1 MKNKERMSE
10 IRHVLG
16 ISGGKDSAG
25 LSIYM
30 KNHFPSIELDLYCC
44 DTGKELDET
53 YQLISKLESYL
64 GKRVTM
70 LEAVNTS
77 KMTKPDYT
85 NGSNKN
91 TPFDYYLDD
100 YKGFLPSSFARWC
113 TKNLKL
119 KPFEEYI
126 GDDPTISY
134 VAIRGDEEREAYVST
149 KENVQTIFPFKKN
162 IWSADVIMLVLDPY
176 NIGQLKDIY
185 ETKVKPDNRARIL
198 EEVERPISPEFNL
211 NRKTKTLIDLDVTA
225 FNYAVFHF
233 LKKTDYP
240 IGRLDD
246 FPLLDKSSLDQDD
259 RIIVRDQVFDML
271 ETSGVGVPEY
281 YKKIEYEVDGETG
294 TYSRTRSGC
303 FFCFYQQKIEWVW
316 LYENNPEKF
325 EEAMTYEKEGFTWME
340 EESLSVLA
348 KEERRNE
355 IKRQHL
361 KRKQNGSSKKSKT
374 LLSNLLNEEEKGKYF
389 DKEDEDYAGCT
400 VCFI

>member
-1 MKNKERMSE
+1 MSE
-10 IRHVLG
+10 VRHVLG

-25 LSIYM
+25 LAIYM
-30 KNHFPSIELDLYCC
+30 KDHFPSLDLDLYCC

-53 YQLISKLESYL
+53 YELISKLESYL
-64 GKRVTM
+64 GKKVTM
-70 LEAVNTS
+70 LEAVDTK
-77 KMTKPDYT
+77 KMAKPDYT
-85 NGSNKN
+85 NGSHKN

-100 YKGFLPSSFARWC
+100 YDGFLPSSFARWC

-134 VAIRGDEEREAYVST
+134 VAIRGDEEREAYIST

-162 IWSADVIMLVLDPY
+162 IWSADVIMLVLDEH
-176 NIGQLKDIY
+176 NIGQLRDIY
-185 ETKVKPDNRARIL
+185 EKKVKPENLTRIL
-198 EEVERPISPEFNL
+198 EELERPISLEYNL

-225 FNYAVFHF
+225 FNYAAFHF

-240 IGRLDD
+240 IGSLDD
-246 FPLLDKSSLDQDD
+246 FPLLDKSDIEQDK

-271 ETSGVGVPEY
+271 EKSGVGVPKY
-281 YKKIEYEVDGETG
+281 YKKLEYEVDGKKG

-303 FFCFYQQKIEWVW
+303 FFCFYQKKIEWVW
-316 LYENNPEKF
+316 LYENNREKF
-325 EEAMTYEKEGFTWME
+325 EEAMAYEKEGFTWME
-340 EESLSVLA
+340 EESLAELA

-361 KRKQNGSSKKSKT
+361 KRKQNGSGKKSKT
-374 LLSNLLNEEEKGKYF
+374 LLSNLLNEDEKGEYF

>member
-1 MKNKERMSE
+1 MSE
-10 IRHVLG
+10 VRHVLG

-25 LSIYM
+25 LAIYM
-30 KNHFPSIELDLYCC
+30 KDHFSSLDLDLYCC

-53 YQLISKLESYL
+53 YELISKLESYL
-64 GKRVTM
+64 GKKVTM
-70 LEAVNTS
+70 LEAIDTK
-77 KMTKPDYT
+77 KMAKPDYT
-85 NGSNKN
+85 NGSHKN

-100 YKGFLPSSFARWC
+100 YDGFLPSSFARWC

-162 IWSADVIMLVLDPY
+162 IWSADVIMLVLDEH
-176 NIGQLKDIY
+176 NIGQLSDIY
-185 ETKVKPDNRARIL
+185 EKKVQPDNLARIL
-198 EEVERPISPEFNL
+198 EEVERSITPEYNL

-233 LKKTDYP
+233 LKKTEYP
-240 IGRLDD
+240 IGQLDD
-246 FPLLDKSSLDQDD
+246 FPLLDKSHIDQED
-259 RIIVRDQVFDML
+259 RIIVRDQVFKML
-271 ETSGVGVPEY
+271 EDSGVGVPQY
-281 YKKIEYEVDGETG
+281 YKKLEYEVDGQKG

-316 LYENNPEKF
+316 LYENNREKF
-325 EEAMTYEKEGFTWME
+325 EEAMAYEKEGFTWME
-340 EESLSVLA
+340 EESLDELA

-361 KRKQNGSSKKSKT
+361 KRKQNGSGKKSKT
-374 LLSNLLNEEEKGKYF
+374 LLSNLLNEDEKGEYF

>member
-1 MKNKERMSE
+1 MSE
-10 IRHVLG
+10 VRHVLG

-25 LSIYM
+25 LAIYM
-30 KNHFPSIELDLYCC
+30 NEHFPNIELDLYCC
-44 DTGKELDET
+44 DTGKELQET
-53 YQLISKLESYL
+53 YDLINNLESSL
-64 GKRVTM
+64 GKRVNM
-70 LEAVNTS
+70 LEAIDTK
-77 KMTKPDYT
+77 KMAKPDYS
-85 NGSNKN
+85 NGPNKN

-162 IWSADVIMLVLDPY
+162 IWSSDVIMLVLDPH
-176 NIGQLKDIY
+176 NIGQLREIY
-185 ETKVKPDNRARIL
+185 ENTVKPDNLPRIL
-198 EEVERPISPEFNL
+198 EELERPISPEFNL

-240 IGRLDD
+240 IGQLDD
-246 FPLLDKSSLDQDD
+246 FPLLDKSHITDIED
-259 RIIVRDQVFDML
+259 RIIVRDQVFEML
-271 ETSGVGVPEY
+271 EKSGVGVPQY
-281 YKKIEYEVDGETG
+281 YKKLEYEVDGKTG

-316 LYENNPEKF
+316 LYENNREKF
-325 EEAMTYEKEGFTWME
+325 EEALAYEKEGFTWME
-340 EESLSVLA
+340 EESLGDLA

-361 KRKQNGSSKKSKT
+361 KRKQNGSGKKSKT
-374 LLSNLLNEEEKGKYF
+374 LLNNLLDEDEKGEYF

>member
-1 MKNKERMSE
+1 MRNV
-10 IRHVLG
+10 RHVLG

-25 LSIYM
+25 LALYM
-30 KNHFPSIELDLYCC
+30 KKHFPSIEVDLYCC

-53 YQLISKLESYL
+53 YELIEKLEAHL
-64 GKRVTM
+64 GKEVTQ
-70 LEAVNTS
+70 LKAVDTE
-77 KMTKPDYT
+77 KMAKPNYE
-85 NGSNKN
+85 NGNKN
-91 TPFDYYLDD
+91 TPFDYYLND
-100 YKGFLPSSFARWC
+100 YNGFLPSSFARWC

-162 IWSADVIMLVLDPY
+162 IWSFDVISLVLDEH
-176 NIGQLKDIY
+176 NKGQLRDIY
-185 ETKVKPDNRARIL
+185 ESKIKPDNLNRTI
-198 EEVERPISPEFNL
+198 EEVERPITPEHNL

-225 FNYAVFHF
+225 FNKAVFHF

-240 IGRLDD
+240 VGMLDE
-246 FPLLDKSSLDQDD
+246 FSLLDKSHLLPDD
-259 RIIVRDQVFDML
+259 RIIERDQVFKML
-271 ETSGVGVPEY
+271 EDSGVGVPQY
-281 YKKIEYEVDGETG
+281 YRKLEYEVDGKKG

-316 LYENNPEKF
+316 LYENNREKF
-325 EEAMTYEKEGFTWME
+325 KKAAEYEKEGFTWME
-340 EESLSVLA
+340 EESLEELA
-348 KEERRNE
+348 QPERRKE
-355 IKRQHL
+355 IKLQHL
-361 KRKQNGSSKKSKT
+361 KKKQNGSSKKSKT
-374 LLSNLLNEEEKGKYF
+374 LLNNLLDEEEKGEYF